1 MQDARSTIQE
11 PASRKG
17 SNTAAII
24 SAFRVAHGLDP
35 QVFFAPGR
43 INLIGEHTDYT
54 GGYVL
59 PAAIEFGTWIAA
71 HARADRIVRV
81 RSATQNETVEIGLDV
96 EPRQARKHWS
106 DYAAGVVWALQV
118 QHRELQLCGAELLIH
133 NDVPLGAGLSSS
145 ASLEVCVAL
154 ALLGVAGQELGT
166 LDIAV
171 ACQRAENEF
180 AGARCGIM
188 DQFIATHARP
198 DHAVLLDCDSLQ
210 SRLIPLSRTHRWIVA
225 NTGVRHA
232 LAGGEY
238 NLRRAECETVL
249 AQMARQFPQ
258 RRLVRDLLR
267 HEQDALATQLSPVA
281 ARRLSHLWG
290 ENLRVGE
297 MVEALECCEMRRA
310 GELLLASHASLRAD
324 FEVSCVELDLMVAI
338 ASRQP
343 GVLGARMMGGGFG
356 GCTLTLVDADASERV
371 MQAMRRDYL
380 AEAGIEP
387 VIFAAQFSGAAGKA
401 G

>member
-11 PASRKG
+11 PASGKG
-17 SNTAAII
+17 NNTAAIT
-24 SAFRVAHGLDP
+24 SAFRGAHGLDP

-54 GGYVL
+54 GGFVL
-59 PAAIEFGTWIAA
+59 PAAIAFGTWIAV
-71 HARADRIVRV
+71 HARADRVVRV
-81 RSATQNETVEIGLDV
+81 RSATQSETVEIGLDV
-96 EPRQARKHWS
+96 EPRAARKHWS
-106 DYAAGVVWALQV
+106 DYAAGVVWALQA
-118 QHRELQLCGAELLIH
+118 QHRDLQLCGAELLIH

-145 ASLEVCVAL
+145 ASMEVCVAL
-154 ALLGVAGQELGT
+154 ALLGVARQELGA
-166 LDIAV
+166 LNIAL

-210 SRLIPLSRTHRWIVA
+210 SRLIPLARTHRWIVA

-238 NLRRAECETVL
+238 NLRRAECEEVL
-249 AQMARQFPQ
+249 AQMAQHYPQ
-258 RRLVRDLLR
+258 RRLVRELL
-267 HEQDALATQLSPVA
+267 HEEQAALATKLSPVA
-281 ARRLSHLWG
+281 GRRLAHLCS
-290 ENLRVGE
+290 ENRRVGE
-297 MVEALECCEMRRA
+297 MVVALERCEMRRA
-310 GELLLASHASLRAD
+310 GELLFASHASLRDD
-324 FEVSCVELDLMVAI
+324 FEVSCAELDLMVAI

-356 GCTLTLVDADASERV
+356 GSTLALVDTEASERV
-371 MQAMRRDYL
+371 ILAMRRDYL

-387 VIFAAQFSGAAGKA
+387 EIFAAQFSGAAGKI

>member
-1 MQDARSTIQE
+1 MQDARSTNQE

-54 GGYVL
+54 GGFVL
-59 PAAIEFGTWIAA
+59 PAAIQFGTWIAA
-71 HARADRIVRV
+71 HARADRVVRV
-81 RSATQNETVEIGLDV
+81 HSATQNETVEIRLDV

-145 ASLEVCVAL
+145 ASMEVCVAL
-154 ALLGVAGQELGT
+154 ALLGVAGLELGT

-198 DHAVLLDCDSLQ
+198 DHAVLLDCDSLE
-210 SRLIPLSRTHRWIVA
+210 SRVIPLARTHRWIVA

-238 NLRRAECETVL
+238 NQRRAECEEVL
-249 AQMARQFPQ
+249 AQMARQYPQ
-258 RRLVRDLLR
+258 RRLVRKLQR
-267 HEQDALATQLSPVA
+267 HEQAVLAALLSPKA
-281 ARRLSHLWG
+281 ARRLAHLCS
-290 ENLRVGE
+290 ENRRVGE
-297 MVEALECCEMRRA
+297 MVEALERREMTRA
-310 GELLLASHASLRAD
+310 GELLLASHASLRDD
-324 FEVSCVELDLMVAI
+324 FEVSCTELDLMIAVAR
-338 ASRQP
+338 RQP

-356 GCTLTLVDADASERV
+356 GCTLTLVESEASERV
-371 MQAMRRDYL
+371 IQAMRRDYR
-380 AEAGIEP
+380 AGTGIGPE
-387 VIFAAQFSGAAGKA
+387 IFAAQFCGAAGKA